1 MRITGIILVII
12 GILSFVGQ
20 ATGSAGITIFSF
32 FIPVLGIILWAQG
45 YRKEKLDKDKK
56 DKE

>member
-1 MRITGIILVII
+1 MRITGIVLVII
-12 GILSFVGQ
+12 GVLAFVGQ

-32 FIPVLGIILWAQG
+32 FIPVLGIILWMQG
-45 YRKEKLDKDKK
+45 YRKEKINKDKN